1 MSRLEQKTQ
10 CSPRM
15 KNRCFLH
22 VLVAE
27 PCVVGCNKV
36 CVRQFFNQPMGF
48 RMFFHLESAGSVT
61 VLGIFHLLPRS
72 THHPL
77 PLCPL
82 LSGQKWLPILLFLFG
97 FDQGDDGRRPES
109 RRRKS
114 GRYFPSS
121 LPLQVAMDWIR
132 LPLKA
137 TLLSRGPHH
146 TTQLPSEVLGFPGAS
161 PGPAPSGLGL

>member
-82 LSGQKWLPILLFLFG
+82 LSGQKWLPILLLLFG

-121 LPLQVAMDWIR
+121 LPFRSPWTGYAFHWRPHSYPEALTTPLSFPLKFWVSQELLPALPLQV
-132 LPLKA
+132 
-137 TLLSRGPHH
+137 
-146 TTQLPSEVLGFPGAS
+146 
-161 PGPAPSGLGL
+161 